1 MQTTAP
7 NMSGRK
13 TLLVAACA
21 LIDADGRILMAQ
33 RPAGKDHAGKWE
45 FPGGKVEANETP
57 EQAVRRELFEELNV
71 EPCESCL
78 QPFSFASFAYPKF
91 HLLMPLFL
99 CRQWDGFMRAKEGQS
114 TKWIWP
120 DKILDL
126 DLVPADVDL
135 ASELRDRLPRG
146 RRFVTA

>member
-1 MQTTAP
+1 MPTTV
-7 NMSGRK
+7 RKK

-21 LIDADGRILMAQ
+21 LIDADGRVLMAR
-33 RPAGKDHAGKWE
+33 RPAGKDYAGKWE
-45 FPGGKVEANETP
+45 FPGGKVEVNETP

-78 QPFSFASFAYPKF
+78 QPFSFASFAYPEF
-91 HLLMPLFL
+91 HLIMPLFL
-99 CRQWDGFMRAKEGQS
+99 CRQWDGFVRAKEEQA
-114 TKWIWP
+114 TKWVWP

>member
-1 MQTTAP
+1 MPITA
-7 NMSGRK
+7 RK

-21 LIDADGRILMAQ
+21 LIDADGRVLMAQ

-71 EPCESCL
+71 EPCERCL
-78 QPFSFASFAYPKF
+78 QPFSFASFAYSDF
-91 HLLMPLFL
+91 HLVMPLFL
-99 CRQWDGFMRAKEGQS
+99 CRQWDGFIRAKEGQM

-126 DLVPADVDL
+126 DLVPADIDL
-135 ASELRDRLPRG
+135 ASQLRDRLPRG

>member
-1 MQTTAP
+1 MPTTDP
-7 NMSGRK
+7 KSLGRK

-33 RPAGKDHAGKWE
+33 RPAGKDHAGGWE

-57 EQAVRRELFEELNV
+57 EQAIRRELYEELNV

-78 QPFSFASFAYPKF
+78 QPFSFASFAYPEF
-91 HLLMPLFL
+91 HLIMPLFL
-99 CRQWDGFMRAKEGQS
+99 CRQWDGFVRAKEGQA

-120 DKILDL
+120 DKLLTL

-135 ASELRDRLPRG
+135 ASQLKDRLPRG
-146 RRFVTA
+146 KRFVTS

>member
-1 MQTTAP
+1 MPTTAH
-7 NMSGRK
+7 K

-33 RPAGKDHAGKWE
+33 RPDGKDHAGKWE

-78 QPFSFASFAYPKF
+78 QPFSFASFTYDKF
-91 HLLMPLFL
+91 HLFMPLYL
-99 CRQWDGFMRAKEGQS
+99 CRQWDGFVRAKEGQG
-114 TKWIWP
+114 TKWVWP
-120 DKILDL
+120 DKLLDL

-135 ASELRDRLPRG
+135 ARELKDRLPRG
-146 RRFVTA
+146 RRFVTS

>member
-1 MQTTAP
+1 MPTIDH
-7 NMSGRK
+7 K

-21 LIDADGRILMAQ
+21 LIDTDGRVLMAQ
-33 RPAGKDHAGKWE
+33 RPTGKDHAGCWE
-45 FPGGKVEANETP
+45 FPGGKVERHETP

-78 QPFSFASFAYPKF
+78 QPFSFASFAYPDF
-91 HLLMPLFL
+91 HLMMPLFL
-99 CRQWDGFMRAKEGQS
+99 CRQWDGFVRPKEGQA

-126 DLVPADVDL
+126 DLVPADIDL
-135 ASELRDRLPRG
+135 ASQLRDRLPRG
-146 RRFVTA
+146 KRFVTA